1 MLYIV
6 IMRIL
11 DELNIEGIA
20 HGAILFVSVSAWF
33 YFFVNGLFESTY
45 IDYMH
50 STIELMYVP
59 FASFTAYSAIKIVS
73 AVTLT
78 GLLFLLLTCVPLIFL
93 LCINFVWDKLGLR
106 KVLD

>member
-1 MLYIV
+1 MVYCNY
-6 IMRIL
+6 
-11 DELNIEGIA
+11 ENIRRAEHRGNSTRRNT
-20 HGAILFVSVSAWF
+20 FVSVSAWF

-93 LCINFVWDKLGLR
+93 LCFNFVWDKLGLR

>member
-1 MLYIV
+1 MK
-6 IMRIL
+6 IL
-11 DELNIEGIA
+11 EEFNLEGIA
-20 HGAILFVSVSAWF
+20 HSAILFVAVSAWF
-33 YFFVNGLFESTY
+33 YFFVNELFESNY
-45 IDYMH
+45 FDYMH
-50 STIELMYVP
+50 STIELVYVP

-93 LCINFVWDKLGLR
+93 LCFNFVWDKLGLR